1 VKQNPELIIF
11 TGPMFGGKT
20 TRLLAA
26 LDRYRH
32 QKKEVVLLKPKSDG
46 RYSNESV
53 ITHNGTSWKCHRVKT
68 GDDIVAASE
77 GVGIVAV
84 DEVFMIPGAAKALTQ
99 LFLQGKTVLVS
110 SLQLSYEPKPL
121 PEINSLM
128 PFATRVE
135 ICPAVC
141 SECENDAFY
150 TRRKKSKSNMQ
161 IEVGGAEEYEP
172 LCYGHYREYWKSE
185 VF

>member
-1 VKQNPELIIF
+1 MKSNPEFIIF

-32 QKKEVVLLKPKSDG
+32 QKKEVVLLKPNSDD

-53 ITHNGTSWKCHRVKT
+53 ITHNGTSWKCRRVMT
-68 GDDIVAASE
+68 GDDIVVASE

-84 DEVFMIPGAAKALTQ
+84 DEVFMIPGAAKALTR

-128 PFATRVE
+128 PYATRIE

-141 SECENDAFY
+141 SECENDAYY
-150 TRRKKSKSNMQ
+150 TRRKKSKSNKQ
-161 IEVGGAEEYEP
+161 IEVGGAKEYEP
-172 LCYGHYREYWKSE
+172 LCNEHYKEYWNSE
-185 VF
+185 VY